1 MAQSNSKN
9 NQETGRTPSLLASLF
24 VFGVMIGLILL
35 SVILFGNEVAAGP
48 LQISMTL
55 ASLVALGVAYWYG
68 HRGALI
74 SNAISQHI
82 NSALGTIFIILAI
95 GVVVATLYLAGT
107 VPAFVY
113 YGIAILKPQYF
124 YIVVFILSS
133 ILSILTGS
141 SFTTVGAVG
150 VAFVGLANLMGVNP
164 AAAAGAA
171 VSGAFLGDKVAQISD
186 TFVLTTAVVG
196 GVSLDE
202 HRRYVIRTAIPAWVF
217 SAIVFTVLG
226 FVSKPSGEVVEVAIV
241 QEVISQS
248 FNISLLAFLPVLLI
262 FLLSSARLSGFLSL
276 MIASI
281 AGVILAGFTQPDLIA
296 SIANEPNLPYLIAVL
311 KAGVEVFSH
320 GFHLDSGIP
329 QMDELFSGGGTFAMF
344 ETIWLILV
352 ASSFGAIAD
361 YTGMLQRVI
370 EPVIKRARSASA
382 LVVTSVL
389 TVFGLNVLT
398 ADSYV
403 AIVLTAQMYRGAYKS
418 QKLKPVILSTAIAD
432 GGSIASPIIPWNVH
446 GAFIGG
452 ALSMSVLS
460 YAPFALLCYLQP
472 LTTIVMA
479 YFMLRKETLPADAD
493 ADAVYGEEPDA
504 DELPVP
510 QLSA

>member
-1 MAQSNSKN
+1 MTEKN
-9 NQETGRTPSLLASLF
+9 TNMENGRTPSMFASLF
-24 VFGVMIGLILL
+24 VFGVMITLILF
-35 SVILFGNEVAAGP
+35 SVIVFGDEVAEGP

-55 ASLVALGVAYWYG
+55 AVLVALGVAYRYG

-74 SNAISQHI
+74 SEAITHHVS
-82 NSALGTIFIILAI
+82 SALGTIFIILAI
-95 GVVVATLYLAGT
+95 GTVVASLYLVGT

-113 YGIAILKPQYF
+113 YGIAILKPQFF
-124 YIVVFILSS
+124 YITVFILSS

-141 SFTTVGAVG
+141 SFTTIGAIG

-164 AAAAGAA
+164 AIAARAA

-202 HRRYVIRTAIPAWVF
+202 HRKSVIRTAIPAWVL
-217 SAIVFTVLG
+217 SAIIFIILG
-226 FVSKPSGEVVEVAIV
+226 FTGKASGNVGDIATV
-241 QEVISQS
+241 QGVISQS
-248 FNISLLAFLPVLLI
+248 FNISLLAFLPVIII
-262 FLLSSARLSGFLSL
+262 FVLSSMRLSGFLSL

-281 AGVILAGFTQPDLIA
+281 SGVILAIFTQPNLIT
-296 SIANEPNLPYLIAVL
+296 SIANDPNLSYAGAAL
-311 KAGVEVFSH
+311 KTGIEVFAH

-344 ETIWLILV
+344 ETIWLILI

-361 YTGMLQRVI
+361 HTGMIQRVI
-370 EPVIKRARSASA
+370 EPVIKLARSASS
-382 LVVTSVL
+382 LVATSVL
-389 TVFGLNVLT
+389 TVFGLNVLA

-403 AIVLTAQMYRGAYKS
+403 AIVLTAQMYRDAYKS
-418 QKLKPVILSTAIAD
+418 KKMKPVALSTAIAD
-432 GGSIASPIIPWNVH
+432 GGSIASPLIPWNVH

-452 ALSMSVLS
+452 ALGMSVLS

-479 YFMLRKETLPADAD
+479 YITLHKETLPAGAD
-493 ADAVYGEEPDA
+493 AETVYGEELDEN
-504 DELPVP
+504 ELPEP